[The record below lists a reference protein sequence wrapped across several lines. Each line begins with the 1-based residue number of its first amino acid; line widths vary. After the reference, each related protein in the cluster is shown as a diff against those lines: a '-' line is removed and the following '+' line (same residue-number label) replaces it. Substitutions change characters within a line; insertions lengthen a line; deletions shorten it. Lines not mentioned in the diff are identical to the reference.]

1 MASPLKFVRFSR
13 SVLYSSGTRTLRS
26 APGRELFRQT
36 NFGPRAPPSHTI
48 QRFNYLTSL
57 LIMSTTSTAKS
68 DYLLLFRGNVW
79 DRGLSPAQLQK
90 VVSDWM
96 AWFERLKA
104 EGKCVGG
111 NPLEDEG
118 KVISGK
124 QRTVADGPFAESKEA
139 IGGYFYLTVADE
151 KEAIEIA
158 KQCPGLEYGSVVEV
172 GPVADECSIKQRA
185 QEYSTQQLA
194 GATA

>member
-1 MASPLKFVRFSR
+1 M
-13 SVLYSSGTRTLRS
+13 
-26 APGRELFRQT
+26 
-36 NFGPRAPPSHTI
+36 N
-48 QRFNYLTSL
+48 
-57 LIMSTTSTAKS
+57 TTTKT

-104 EGKCVGG
+104 EGKCAGG
-111 NPLEDEG
+111 HPLEEKG

-139 IGGYFYLTVADE
+139 IAGYFFLTVADE

-158 KQCPGLEYGSVVEV
+158 KQCPGLDYGSIVEV
-172 GPVADECSIKQRA
+172 RPVGQISSVKQRA
-185 QEYSTQQLA
+185 EEYSKGAVA
-194 GATA
+194 GARATA

>member
-1 MASPLKFVRFSR
+1 
-13 SVLYSSGTRTLRS
+13 
-26 APGRELFRQT
+26 
-36 NFGPRAPPSHTI
+36 
-48 QRFNYLTSL
+48 
-57 LIMSTTSTAKS
+57 MSTTSTAKS

-111 NPLEDEG
+111 HPLEDEG

-124 QRTVADGPFAESKEA
+124 QRAVADGPFAESKEA
-139 IGGYFYLTVADE
+139 IGGYFYLQVADE
-151 KEAIEIA
+151 NEAIEIA
-158 KQCPGLEYGSVVEV
+158 KKYGMETSGAFVN
-172 GPVADECSIKQRA
+172 GILDR
-185 QEYSTQQLA
+185 LA
-194 GATA
+194 HDVRPTG